1 MGAGARFP
9 APCDGIVTA
18 FELVAIL
25 VTLTAL
31 LGWVNERWI
40 GVVPVVGVTLGG
52 LLFSL
57 ALLAFGKLH
66 LLGVEGTFA
75 REVMGGLDFNELL
88 LNGLLGAMLF
98 AGALGVEVNAL
109 MEQRV
114 MVLLLATVGVVISTF
129 LVGTLVWV
137 AARAVGVPLPFVYAL
152 LFGALI
158 SPTDPVA
165 VLAVL
170 NRVHAPED
178 LRVLISG
185 ESLFNDGV
193 GVVVF
198 TAILGVLVSGAT
210 SPAEVAELF
219 AWEAIG
225 GLVYGL
231 VLGYGAYLLLK
242 QVDQHTVEVM
252 ITLAVVTGGYAL
264 ATRLHTSGP
273 LAMVVA
279 GLLVGNRGRAF
290 AMSETTRDHLD
301 KFWIVVDETLNAILF
316 LIIGLEVIALELS
329 WRLVVAGLVA
339 IPIVLAARLASVG
352 LPISVVR
359 IRRAVKPYTVRILTW
374 SGLRGGIAIAL
385 ALSIPPAPERDL
397 VLAITYVVV
406 VFSILVQGLTVERL
420 VRRRVARMAAAERWE
435 VDPVVKRAL
444 LGEDERREV
453 T

>member
-1 MGAGARFP
+1 MS
-9 APCDGIVTA
+9 A

-31 LGWVNERWI
+31 LGWVNQRWI

-52 LLFSL
+52 LVFSL
-57 ALLAFGKLH
+57 ALLGIGKLE
-66 LLGVEGTFA
+66 LLGIRASFA
-75 REVMGGLDFNELL
+75 NDVLSRLDFNELL

-98 AGALGVEVNAL
+98 AGALGVELNAL
-109 MEQRV
+109 MEHRL
-114 MVLLLATVGVVISTF
+114 MVLVLATVGVLLSTF
-129 LVGTLVWV
+129 FVGSLVWL
-137 AARAVGVPLPFVYAL
+137 ATMAVGVDLPFIYAL

-198 TAILGVLVSGAT
+198 TAILGVLVSGTT
-210 SPAEVAELF
+210 SPGHVVELF
-219 AWEAIG
+219 AREALG
-225 GLVYGL
+225 GLAYGL
-231 VLGYGAYLLLK
+231 VLGYVAYLLLK

-264 ATRLHTSGP
+264 AMRLHTSGP

-279 GLLVGNRGRAF
+279 GLLVGNRGRAL
-290 AMSETTRDHLD
+290 AMSDTTRDHLD
-301 KFWIVVDETLNAILF
+301 KFWIVVDETLNAMLF
-316 LIIGLEVIALELS
+316 LIIGLEVVALDLH
-329 WRLVVAGLVA
+329 WQLIVAGLVA
-339 IPIVLAARLASVG
+339 IPIVLAARFASVG
-352 LPISVVR
+352 IPIAFIR
-359 IRRAVKPYTVRILTW
+359 LRRAVKPYTVRILTW

-385 ALSIPPAPERDL
+385 ALSIPAATEREF

-420 VRRRVARMAAAERWE
+420 ARRRVARVVAADRWE
-435 VDPVVKRAL
+435 VDPAVKTAL
-444 LGEDERREV
+444 LGGSGGEAQP
-453 T
+453 